1 MLVEKINVNKKTICL
16 RAETKANEYRTPL
29 VPKDAAKLLKKNC
42 RVLVPSLISYLVNI
56 LNQKE
61 LHFHF

>member
-29 VPKDAAKLLKKNC
+29 APKD
-42 RVLVPSLISYLVNI
+42 Y
-56 LNQKE
+56 
-61 LHFHF
+61 

>member
-29 VPKDAAKLLKKNC
+29 APKDAAKLLK
-42 RVLVPSLISYLVNI
+42 LL
-56 LNQKE
+56 
-61 LHFHF
+61 